1 MALLARSN
9 VVVAGATRPSLA
21 RVPTAVAPLRRV
33 AVRPAAYKGDVDT
46 EDVNKKLQ
54 EALGNTT
61 NFLQTKWE
69 ETEDKPAAIAVTAG
83 AFLVLIAASSVVDA
97 IDKIPIVSDLIEL
110 VGIGVTGWFVWRFLL
125 FGPDREELISN
136 IKTFVKKVYGA

>member
-1 MALLARSN
+1 
-9 VVVAGATRPSLA
+9 VVPV
-21 RVPTAVAPLRRV
+21 RRV
-33 AVRPAAYKGDVDT
+33 AVRPGAFKGDSVDT

-61 NFLQTKWE
+61 NFLQNKWE

-110 VGIGVTGWFVWRFLL
+110 VGIGVTGWFIWRFLL